1 MERGWSV
8 VSVFSATTS
17 AASGLAGP
25 ARLAWRFASRIHAQ
39 NPAWP
44 VVLPPTSEQRELS
57 THEPVHSA
65 GRVGSSSTASP
76 AWLPVVSIAAAGWV
90 KRTRKAAP
98 YPLLRRLLIPS
109 DGCDFNR
116 HGRPDRQHATVALA

>member
-1 MERGWSV
+1 
-8 VSVFSATTS
+8 VFSATAS

-25 ARLAWRFASRIHAQ
+25 ARLAWRFATPAVEFM
-39 NPAWP
+39 PAWP
-44 VVLPPTSEQRELS
+44 GVAIVLPPTSEQRELS